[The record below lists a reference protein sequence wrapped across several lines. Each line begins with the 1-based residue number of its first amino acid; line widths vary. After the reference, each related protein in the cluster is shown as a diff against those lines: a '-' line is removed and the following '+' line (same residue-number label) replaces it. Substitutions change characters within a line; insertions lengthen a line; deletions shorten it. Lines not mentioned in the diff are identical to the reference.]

1 MPITV
6 IRDREFTDL
15 FTERIPAMS
24 TRPVITIIGLI
35 LLCAISISS
44 VSAHHSYLLT
54 VQQLRAGLT
63 KAPSMPQKGF
73 ILIDV
78 RSAEEHAT
86 GFIPGTD
93 LNIEFREIQ
102 ARHRDIGAR
111 LDDHLVVYCQS
122 GHRSNIAAET
132 LADLGY
138 RHVYNVTGS
147 MNAWLAAG
155 FPVESVPR

>member
-1 MPITV
+1 MTRRIVLTIVGLFLLSTV
-6 IRDREFTDL
+6 
-15 FTERIPAMS
+15 
-24 TRPVITIIGLI
+24 
-35 LLCAISISS
+35 SISG

-63 KAPSMPQKGF
+63 KAPSMSQKGF

-78 RSAEEHAT
+78 RSAEEHAA

-93 LNIEFREIQ
+93 LNIDFREIK
-102 ARHRDIGAR
+102 ARHRDIGAQ
-111 LDDHLVVYCQS
+111 LEDHVVVYCQS

-155 FPVESVPR
+155 FPVESGRR